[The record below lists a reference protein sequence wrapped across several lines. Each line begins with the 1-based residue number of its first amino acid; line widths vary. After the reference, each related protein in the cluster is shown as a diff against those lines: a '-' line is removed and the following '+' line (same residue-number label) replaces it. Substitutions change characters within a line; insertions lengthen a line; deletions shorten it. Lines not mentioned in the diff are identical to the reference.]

1 MPHCFAVLTLL
12 FLQIMYDTN
21 NLDSEYCCETPAEQ
35 QWVEQFQ
42 TSTLSLIGALPSTV
56 PIFSSV
62 CLVHCL
68 SCNAD
73 FWTFTADGRSLAQAM
88 NEWYFQGQGAVQS
101 SIVGHCTGWN
111 CTLQCSGG
119 PWEPTNT
126 PCPTTTNV
134 CANDYFAMPS
144 PPGGKQLDGTTPS
157 DIAAWNAHN
166 AATNPQSQSQ
176 FAATNYASSPR
187 PQSAGN
193 AVGTVGDSEP
203 ALTSAQQAVLT
214 NSATPSNCQQQ
225 AAMQMQA
232 AQQAAQNGNEQNA
245 AKAQQQAQQIM
256 LQCEQAGGR

>member
-1 MPHCFAVLTLL
+1 MGALTYQAVVPPSFLANELFLKCRPVRCLPGKPPKPTPHCFAVLTLL

-42 TSTLSLIGALPSTV
+42 TSTLSLIGALPPTV

-119 PWEPTNT
+119 PVSAFRELGD
-126 PCPTTTNV
+126 V
-134 CANDYFAMPS
+134 C
-144 PPGGKQLDGTTPS
+144 L
-157 DIAAWNAHN
+157 
-166 AATNPQSQSQ
+166 
-176 FAATNYASSPR
+176 
-187 PQSAGN
+187 
-193 AVGTVGDSEP
+193 
-203 ALTSAQQAVLT
+203 
-214 NSATPSNCQQQ
+214 C
-225 AAMQMQA
+225 
-232 AQQAAQNGNEQNA
+232 
-245 AKAQQQAQQIM
+245 
-256 LQCEQAGGR
+256 

>member
-1 MPHCFAVLTLL
+1 
-12 FLQIMYDTN
+12 MYDTN

-42 TSTLSLIGALPSTV
+42 TSTLSLIGALPPTV

-134 CANDYFAMPS
+134 CANDYFTMPS
-144 PPGGKQLDGTTPS
+144 PPGKQPAGTTPS

-176 FAATNYASSPR
+176 FAATNYESSPR
-187 PQSAGN
+187 PQAAGN

-203 ALTSAQQAVLT
+203 ALTSPQQAALT
-214 NSATPSNCQQQ
+214 NSAAPSNCQQQ

-232 AQQAAQNGNEQNA
+232 AQQAAQNSNEQGA
-245 AKAQQQAQQIM
+245 AQARSPVA
-256 LQCEQAGGR
+256 LDSSFAFLTPSGAGAAAGSANYAAV